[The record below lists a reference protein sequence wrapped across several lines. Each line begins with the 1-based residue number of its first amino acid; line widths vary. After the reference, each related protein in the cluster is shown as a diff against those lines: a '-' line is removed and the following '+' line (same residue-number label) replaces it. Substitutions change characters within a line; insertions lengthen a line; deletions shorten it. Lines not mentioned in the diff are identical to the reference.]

1 MKYPHFRALSFF
13 RSAAFPA
20 ALFVHFAA
28 PSAFAVPYYWDN
40 DGATAGFGTATGT
53 WTVPTIGNG
62 TQGWSTDATGSTLP
76 VDVTTTTSDTLNF
89 GASGTAL
96 AAGTIAVSGTVDA
109 NTMTFATGSG
119 AITLTGGTIALGG
132 TSPRITIN
140 KAGQVIGSALTLN
153 ANTSIVVGTSGL
165 GMADFNG
172 AIGGTGN
179 LTITTGTATNGSTGS
194 NTGIDLGGAS
204 TYTGTTL
211 ITSGKNDN
219 VMNVRASVDNALPAT
234 TVLTL
239 SGGVNGSGSGRQIS
253 YDLAGNDQTL
263 AGLTNVTLT
272 GRPQRILN
280 STGTGTLTINNTSP
294 ASSTFG
300 GGINGTGLSL
310 TKTGTGTQILT
321 AGNTLSGTT
330 TVSGGK
336 LIGVVGGNCASSKV
350 VVDNTLGT
358 YGVSITDNTKT
369 WTIKELAP
377 TAAGTLEFDF
387 AAVAPSTTVS
397 PLTITVP
404 TQLTGLADF
413 TAATPKVRV
422 NVNSGLVPG
431 TYPLITWDLVSGT
444 IPTTADLTVSS
455 VAAGTAAS
463 LEVSGNTLNL
473 VISPTAPSIVKEDNT
488 DNLNLG
494 SSWVGGVAPS
504 TTALAKW
511 NNIVTSANTT
521 VLGADTTWAG
531 ISIEN
536 PTGLVTINGTNTL
549 TLGAAPVDIDM
560 NAATANLA
568 VNCPLALGGDNAW
581 NVADTRSLTLAG
593 KVSGAF
599 GFTKLGAGTT
609 LLSSSANDYTGN
621 TTVTA
626 GTLRLGANNVIPHG
640 AGGIAGNVVVN
651 GTLDLNGKSDS
662 INGLSGSGILDN
674 TAAATSTLGVGNN
687 GQTSTFSGIIQS
699 TTGNIN
705 LIKTGN
711 GTLTLSGANT
721 FAGTVTI
728 NPSTGILALGNT
740 APLNNVTSITIGGG
754 SSLRPTVANAVVN
767 APINLGTVGT
777 ISTINAPNAALG
789 GTTGVPFTLGG
800 VISGAGDL
808 TLSGI
813 ESTNAYG
820 IIILN
825 AASVYTGATLFT
837 TASTTNN
844 NNANLF
850 VRLGVANALPVTT
863 VLTLDGGDGTGG
875 GRFCELNLFGND
887 QTLAGLT
894 NVSGRTLRNQ
904 EVSNSS
910 ATAATLTLNNTA
922 DSTFSGRIGGGA
934 TENNLGLTKS
944 GTAIFTISGANTY
957 TGPTNITG
965 GTLAL
970 GAVNTLPDASPVSI
984 GAGTLSA
991 VTAGTES
998 VGTLNVTGAAV
1009 INLGTGA
1016 VLAIADSSA
1025 VAWTGNLNLTGTFVS
1040 GTSLRFGDGTGTGL
1054 TPAQLASISATG
1066 YTGFALNGSGFLT
1079 ATPSGGG
1086 FASWI
1091 TGSFAGGTV
1100 PVDKRGPN
1108 DDFDNDGISNLVEY
1122 AVDGQDP
1129 TLSNANIGSYSA
1141 NTLSFTKRAGT
1152 SGLTYAI
1159 QDSTDLG
1166 ISDPWSEVI
1175 GGSYVNNATTISAT
1189 LTPGTP
1195 AKNFLRLQVISN

>member
-1 MKYPHFRALSFF
+1 MKYPSFRALSFF

-28 PSAFAVPYYWDN
+28 PSAFAIPYYWDN

-53 WTVPTIGNG
+53 WTVPTVGDG
-62 TQGWSTDATGSTLP
+62 TQGWSTDASGASLP
-76 VDVTTTTSDTLNF
+76 ANVTTTTADALNF
-89 GASGTAL
+89 GNTATGL
-96 AAGTIAVSGTVDA
+96 ATGTITVTGTVDT
-109 NTMTFATGSG
+109 NSLTFASGSG
-119 AITLTGGTIALGG
+119 AITLNGGTIALGG
-132 TSPRITIN
+132 TTPRITVN
-140 KAGQVIGSALTLN
+140 RVGQVINSALTLD
-153 ANTSIVVGTSGL
+153 ANTSLVAGINSASIASL
-165 GMADFNG
+165 NG

-179 LTITTGTATNGSTGS
+179 LTITTASVGIGSSGTNIGFT
-194 NTGIDLGGAS
+194 LGGAS

-211 ITSGKNDN
+211 ITSGNVNN
-219 VMNVRASVDNALPAT
+219 VMNVKASVANALPAS

-239 SGGVNGSGSGRQIS
+239 DGGNGPTGTSRQVS
-253 YDLAGNDQTL
+253 YELAGNNQTL
-263 AGLTNVTLT
+263 AGLTNVTRT
-272 GRPQRILN
+272 GRVQRILN
-280 STGTGTLTINNTSP
+280 STGTATLTISNTSP
-294 ASSTFG
+294 ASSSFG
-300 GGINGTGLSL
+300 GNINGTGLSL
-310 TKTGTGTQILT
+310 AKTGTGTQILR
-321 AGNTLSGTT
+321 AGNTLTGNT

-369 WTIKELAP
+369 WTIKELAT

-404 TQLTGLADF
+404 TLLTGLADF
-413 TAATPKVRV
+413 TAATPKVHV
-422 NVNSGLVPG
+422 NVNSGLLPG
-431 TYPLITWDLVSGT
+431 TYPLITWDAVSGT
-444 IPTTADLTVSS
+444 IPTTAGLTVSN

-473 VISPTAPSIVKEDNT
+473 VISSTAVGIVKANNT

-504 TTALAKW
+504 TADVAKW
-511 NNIVTSANTT
+511 NNVVTSANTT

-549 TLGAAPVDIDM
+549 TLGATAVDIDM

-581 NVADTRSLTLAG
+581 NVADARSLTLAG

-640 AGGIAGNVVVN
+640 AGGIAGNVVAN

-662 INGLSGSGILDN
+662 INGLSGSGIVDN
-674 TAAATSTLGVGNN
+674 TGAAAATLGVGNN
-687 GQTSTFSGIIQS
+687 SQTTTFSGIIQS

-711 GTLTLSGANT
+711 GTLTLTGANT
-721 FAGTVTI
+721 FTGAVTI
-728 NPSTGILALGNT
+728 NASTGILALGNV
-740 APLNNVTSITIGGG
+740 APLNNVTGITIGGG
-754 SSLRPTVANAVVN
+754 STLRPTVANAVVN
-767 APINLGTVGT
+767 APITLGAVGT

-789 GTTGVPFTLGG
+789 GTTSVPFTLGG
-800 VISGAGDL
+800 VISGAGNL
-808 TLSGI
+808 TLSGV
-813 ESTNAYG
+813 EATNAYG
-820 IIILN
+820 AIILN

-957 TGPTNITG
+957 TGPTTITG

-970 GAVNTLPDASPVSI
+970 GALNTLPDASPVSI
-984 GAGTLSA
+984 AAGTLSA
-991 VTAGTES
+991 ATAGTES
-998 VGTLNVTGAAV
+998 AGTLNVTGAAV
-1009 INLGTGA
+1009 INLGTDA
-1016 VLAIADSSA
+1016 VLAFADSSA